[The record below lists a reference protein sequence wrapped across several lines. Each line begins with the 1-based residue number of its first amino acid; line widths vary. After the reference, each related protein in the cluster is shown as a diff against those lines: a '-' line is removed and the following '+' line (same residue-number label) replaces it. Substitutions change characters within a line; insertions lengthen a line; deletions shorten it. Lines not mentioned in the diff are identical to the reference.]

1 MAKNDDLPDPL
12 DDPETYAMME
22 KLFEIAMGR
31 ADIETEREMQPYVV
45 AMKATAEGIMEA
57 TEGMTKAEADAFLD
71 RWADSV
77 LERAK
82 DDAPKVQ

>member
-1 MAKNDDLPDPL
+1 MAKKDDLPDPL
-12 DDPETYAMME
+12 DDPETYALMD
-22 KLFEIAMGR
+22 KLFKVAMGV
-31 ADIETEREMQPYVV
+31 ADPETEREMQPYVI

-57 TEGMTKAEADAFLD
+57 TDGMTKPEADAFLD

-82 DDAPKVQ
+82 DDTPGVQ